1 MEKDD
6 LYERG
11 RAMRFD
17 MFGEPGVRGIDD
29 ADDFQEPL
37 QDLVTRHCFGD
48 IWSREGLDRKTRSM
62 LTIAMLIG
70 QSRPDQLKNHV
81 RGAVANGVTKEEVR
95 EILAHASLY
104 YGLPSVSDAWRHCRE
119 ALKEVDAF

>member
-1 MEKDD
+1 MQKDE
-6 LYERG
+6 LYDRG
-11 RAMRFD
+11 RQMRLD
-17 MFGEPGVRGIDD
+17 MFGEPGVRGIDE

-48 IWSREGLDRKTRSM
+48 VWSRAGLDARTRSM

-95 EILAHASLY
+95 EILVHAALY

-119 ALKEVDAF
+119 ALTEVGAY

>member
-1 MEKDD
+1 MDKDE

-11 RAMRFD
+11 KQKRFD
-17 MFGEPGVRGIDD
+17 MFGEPGVAGMDD

-48 IWSREGLDRKTRSM
+48 VWSRDGLDAKTRSII
-62 LTIAMLIG
+62 TIAMIIG
-70 QSRPDQLKNHV
+70 QSRPNQLKNHV

-95 EILAHASLY
+95 EILVHASLY

-119 ALKEVDAF
+119 ALEEVGAY

>member
-1 MEKDD
+1 MEKDA

-11 RAMRFD
+11 RQMRFD

-29 ADDFQEPL
+29 ADDFGEPL

-48 IWSREGLDRKTRSM
+48 VWSRPGLDPKMRSM
-62 LTIAMLIG
+62 LTIAMIIG

-81 RGAVANGVTKEEVR
+81 RGAVANGMTKEELR
-95 EILAHASLY
+95 EILVHASLY
-104 YGLPSVSDAWRHCRE
+104 YGLPSVSDAWRHCRD
-119 ALKEVDAF
+119 ALKDVDAY